1 MKSIPLKR
9 LLNELLE
16 FDHLEGT
23 ELQQNLVSWLDKN
36 ISYYNWTGFYFMNEE
51 KQQLEIGPYVGAFTD
66 HSIIPYGKGICGQVA
81 LSGKTFEVPDVN
93 AQDNYLACSLATK
106 SEIVVPIY
114 ANDKLIGQI
123 DIDSHQLDPF
133 TTEDHELLERVA
145 EFVANRLYTCILI
158 ASTGSNLEAIQAGIN
173 PDMSQIATLS
183 TRPTTMFLVLKK
195 ISNSNILAAAN
206 APTYTRNRPAAPPIR
221 QSTILSVKN

>member
-1 MKSIPLKR
+1 MTSIPLKR

-114 ANDKLIGQI
+114 ANEELIGQI

-145 EFVANRLYTCILI
+145 EFVANRL
-158 ASTGSNLEAIQAGIN
+158 
-173 PDMSQIATLS
+173 
-183 TRPTTMFLVLKK
+183 
-195 ISNSNILAAAN
+195 
-206 APTYTRNRPAAPPIR
+206 
-221 QSTILSVKN
+221 

>member
-23 ELQQNLVSWLDKN
+23 ELQQNLVSWLDKMLAT
-36 ISYYNWTGFYFMNEE
+36 IIGHGFYFMNEE
-51 KQQLEIGPYVGAFTD
+51 KQQLEIGPYVAWSQTIG
-66 HSIIPYGKGICGQVA
+66 IIPYGKGICGQVA

-106 SEIVVPIY
+106 SEIVVFIY

-123 DIDSHQLDPF
+123 DIDSYQLDPF
-133 TTEDHELLERVA
+133 TTEDHELLVK
-145 EFVANRLYTCILI
+145 
-158 ASTGSNLEAIQAGIN
+158 SN
-173 PDMSQIATLS
+173 
-183 TRPTTMFLVLKK
+183 
-195 ISNSNILAAAN
+195 
-206 APTYTRNRPAAPPIR
+206 
-221 QSTILSVKN
+221 